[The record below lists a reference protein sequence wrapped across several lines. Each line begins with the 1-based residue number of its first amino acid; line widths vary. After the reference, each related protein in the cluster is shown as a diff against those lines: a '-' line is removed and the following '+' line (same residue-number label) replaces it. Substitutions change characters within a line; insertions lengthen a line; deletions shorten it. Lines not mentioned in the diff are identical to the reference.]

1 MEKSEEYK
9 ECPECAE
16 DIKVKA
22 FSCRYCGAT
31 VAKREKIEGGSFIRV
46 VLKAEDKIYHGD
58 IYLTDLMCHFS
69 DIMNDD
75 RKFIPIANTTQEI
88 GDDHT
93 KIGFFLLNKS
103 IIHWIHE
110 EKDVSEKEDLPS
122 SSNAFLQ
129 KNLTC
134 PPKTDQGAMLV

>member
-1 MEKSEEYK
+1 VGKSEEYK

-31 VAKREKIEGGSFIRV
+31 VAKRKKIEGGYFIRV
-46 VLKAEDKIYHGD
+46 ILKAEDKIYHGD
-58 IYLTDLMCHFS
+58 VYLTDFKCRVS

-75 RKFIPIANTTQEI
+75 RKFISIVNTTQEI
-88 GDDHT
+88 GDDFT
-93 KIGFFLLNKS
+93 KIGFFVLNKS

-110 EKDVSEKEDLPS
+110 DKDVSGNEDLPS
-122 SSNAFLQ
+122 SGVLF
-129 KNLTC
+129 
-134 PPKTDQGAMLV
+134 

>member
-16 DIKVKA
+16 DIKVRA
-22 FSCRYCGAT
+22 FSCRYCGAN
-31 VAKREKIEGGSFIRV
+31 VAKRKKIEGGYFIRV
-46 VLKAEDKIYHGD
+46 ILKAEDKIYHGD
-58 IYLTDLMCHFS
+58 VYLTDFKCRVS

-75 RKFIPIANTTQEI
+75 RKFISIVNTTQEI

-93 KIGFFLLNKS
+93 KIGFFVLNKS

-110 EKDVSEKEDLPS
+110 DKDVSEKEDLTS
-122 SSNAFLQ
+122 SSFAFLQ
-129 KNLTC
+129 KN
-134 PPKTDQGAMLV
+134 

>member
-31 VAKREKIEGGSFIRV
+31 VAKRGKIEGGSFIRV

-58 IYLTDLMCHFS
+58 IYLTDLKCRVS
-69 DIMNDD
+69 DIINDD
-75 RKFIPIANTTQEI
+75 RKFISIINTTQEI
-88 GDDHT
+88 GDNNV
-93 KIGFFLLNKS
+93 KIGFFVLNKS
-103 IIHWIHE
+103 IINWIRE
-110 EKDVSEKEDLPS
+110 ERDVSKKEELPFS
-122 SSNAFLQ
+122 GIVFKQ
-129 KNLTC
+129 KN
-134 PPKTDQGAMLV
+134 

>member
-31 VAKREKIEGGSFIRV
+31 VAKRKKIEGGYFIRV
-46 VLKAEDKIYHGD
+46 ILKAEDKIYHGD

-93 KIGFFLLNKS
+93 KIGFFVLNKS
-103 IIHWIHE
+103 IINWIHE
-110 EKDVSEKEDLPS
+110 YKDISEKEDLPS
-122 SSNAFLQ
+122 PSFAFLQ
-129 KNLTC
+129 NIET
-134 PPKTDQGAMLV
+134 T